1 MKDLVTLPIQRDL
14 VFIFSDHQNLIE
26 LNGTELMHQDR
37 IELETKK
44 INRTIE
50 RL

>member
-1 MKDLVTLPIQRDL
+1 MILPVQRDL
-14 VFIFSDHQNLIE
+14 VFIFSDHLNLIE
-26 LNGTELMHQDR
+26 LNGTKLMRQDKF
-37 IELETKK
+37 ELETKK